1 MNQLLYLIEVFAI
14 NRKGLIRKDMR
25 MYVFVNVEF
34 EGYQK
39 NKPYENILNN
49 FKVIKKKTTLSMIR
63 YNITV
68 IFAKISRSLSQ
79 IIYFYFSFTDTVSG
93 M

>member
-39 NKPYENILNN
+39 NKLYENILNN